1 MGNLYRVY
9 ITIVLCA
16 INFINKINNISNKIC
31 YIEIDFIIDQNNGL
45 VPTWWLSMIKLLL
58 L

>member
-16 INFINKINNISNKIC
+16 INVINKINNISNKIC

-45 VPTWWLSMIKLLL
+45 VPT
-58 L
+58 